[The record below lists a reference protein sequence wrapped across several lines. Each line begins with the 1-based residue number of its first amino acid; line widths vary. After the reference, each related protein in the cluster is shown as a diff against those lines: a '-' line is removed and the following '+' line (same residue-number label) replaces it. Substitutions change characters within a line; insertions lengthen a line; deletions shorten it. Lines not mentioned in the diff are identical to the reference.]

1 MVSTSGP
8 TAAARGPAVVCDD
21 DPVVR
26 RIVTAVLQ
34 RCGYQRVEQTAFAS
48 EAIDLAEA
56 MQPEVVVLDL
66 SLDGESGLDAIPH
79 LRSVAPDAR
88 IVVYSGAE
96 TLKGPARR
104 AGADAVLDKVSM
116 SSVDELERV
125 VTGVASAP

>member
-1 MVSTSGP
+1 
-8 TAAARGPAVVCDD
+8 
-21 DPVVR
+21 
-26 RIVTAVLQ
+26 
-34 RCGYQRVEQTAFAS
+34 VEQTAFAS